1 MKSTSRYG
9 RAYPIDP
16 VQPPSDTLHRAD
28 EGRRYAHTGGTAN
41 AAPTQGGESNIAGDG
56 VRMALERAWE
66 MLCEALRIVFRVRG
80 DGETF
85 TPLEIL
91 IKYAFIALFCLFLF
105 FVGTRLFSKASSGT
119 PRRGRVST
127 SS

>member
-16 VQPPSDTLHRAD
+16 VQPPSDTIHRAE
-28 EGRRYAHTGGTAN
+28 EGRRYAQTGGTAN
-41 AAPTQGGESNIAGDG
+41 AAPTQSDESNSDG

-66 MLCEALRIVFRVRG
+66 MLCEALRIVFRVRA

-85 TPLEIL
+85 TPFEIL
-91 IKYAFIALFCLFLF
+91 IKYAFIALVCLFLF
-105 FVGTRLFSKASSGT
+105 FVGTRLFCKASSST
-119 PRRGRVST
+119 PRRGRVSA